1 MLRVQNIMSGLE
13 KRLDAISV
21 MSVSQLRAEWTKVFR
36 EVPPDVS
43 ADILARAISYNVQER
58 ALGSLTALSR
68 RRIKRIAGQLDE
80 AGTLSVKAAA
90 GNDLKPGTRLARDW
104 HGKTHHV
111 LVLDDGFLFEERKYK
126 SLTQIAIAITGTK
139 WSGPRFFGLVKR
151 KAAKPMKLAAEH
163 A

>member
-1 MLRVQNIMSGLE
+1 MSELE
-13 KRLDAISV
+13 KRLDAISI
-21 MSVSQLRAEWTKVFR
+21 MSVSQLRVEWIKVFR
-36 EVPPDVS
+36 KDPPDVS
-43 ADILARAISYNVQER
+43 ADILARAISYHLQER
-58 ALGSLTALSR
+58 AFGSLTAVKR
-68 RRIKRIAGQLDE
+68 RRIKRIAGQLDSSG
-80 AGTLSVKAAA
+80 AVSIRATVS
-90 GNDLKPGTRLARDW
+90 NDLKPGTRLAREW

-126 SLTQIAIAITGTK
+126 SLSQIAIVITGTK